1 MKPILLII
9 LTCNVLLLRCGTPD
23 EARPDVIVSCD
34 DEIYIVTG
42 INRNMVVYKK
52 VTAMA
57 ADTVAMKLD
66 AIKAIN
72 GDVEVLRSNRFE
84 FKHLL

>member
-1 MKPILLII
+1 
-9 LTCNVLLLRCGTPD
+9 
-23 EARPDVIVSCD
+23 
-34 DEIYIVTG
+34 
-42 INRNMVVYKK
+42 MVVYKK